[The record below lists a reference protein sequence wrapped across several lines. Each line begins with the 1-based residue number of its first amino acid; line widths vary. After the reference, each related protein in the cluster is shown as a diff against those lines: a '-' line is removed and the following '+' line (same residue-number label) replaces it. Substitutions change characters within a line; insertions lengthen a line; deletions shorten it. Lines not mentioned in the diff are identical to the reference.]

1 MMITEDKIHHA
12 LHAINGILIQLRV
25 WALRNEDHTKIATV
39 LDIAEEL
46 PRFLSSAEDQT
57 RAFEATLKN
66 LAERFP
72 EFSLGLERYL
82 RKQDPGV
89 W

>member
-1 MMITEDKIHHA
+1 MITESKIHHA

-25 WALRNEDHTKIATV
+25 CAIRNEDHAKIAAV

-57 RAFEATLKN
+57 RDFEASLKN
-66 LAERFP
+66 LAERFS
-72 EFSLGLERYL
+72 EFNLGIERFL